1 MKEFLNELARLW
13 WIEVGT
19 ELTNP
24 ISEKSIKGLRKVLEE
39 EYEFDSEVIDY
50 IIEVTVKTPTNFHL
64 GDYDSNMVVGDN
76 DTAVSAHLYTDTDEE
91 DDLVDENE
99 EKEEDEKEDSKDKER
114 PDSGDDKEKGIKDI
128 RQGAL
133 TAYEKEKLKKEAI
146 DDKLLKTKLTNPTT
160 GNPNQVS
167 TLLGKKKSDP
177 AAYKVGKTFLGDKG
191 VSDDEIEKQSDKSTD
206 DTTKELKPGEPGQKD
221 KSLKDVNTSESQV
234 YTESETGVSD
244 EEFKNKGIDSPYDN
258 PEDAL
263 QESQLDDYFKSGKIP
278 KKYQKVIT
286 RLMNST
292 NGGQSITDY
301 MSGVGAGQLQS
312 QAGEILTMAS
322 IGMSNDEFDGFI
334 ETLGNQT
341 DKYPK
346 GKKPVITKDW
356 LESVKN
362 VRTVTNKR
370 YDEQYGKGN
379 WSISNSAWD
388 VPNEFEALGNDDYK
402 SNKGF
407 SSDMYVKLEVDG
419 KPVLDEISL
428 KKDTTANIYNGT
440 VTDINS
446 WSDNVPPR
454 ADINQYKKGELERPT
469 KYAENTKKLDYNK
482 DNLLNENVLKD
493 KNLKTTLAALGV
505 VSGDA
510 KRGYK
515 IEPKAEKILNKLSS
529 MDVPPPIDRKRF
541 KEVMGTG
548 SADRFK
554 KFMLM
559 HASVTRANEIASGT
573 EGKTQSSEFLN
584 NHLGYEK
591 GEDGK
596 YPEGSIKRYQNDTIQ
611 FLVEDENAKEG
622 CLTAL
627 SEKLPMKSLL
637 EGEEKMAIGG
647 LSADPKTLENVFGID
662 NYKDFKAGLTMKED
676 ENGDNYLVYESKE
689 PAKSVRIAEVK
700 CRQKGQGYA
709 ASVGLEFQIAKDFGK
724 ELYNANKELYPP
736 EPEISSKERRKLGV

>member
-24 ISEKSIKGLRKVLEE
+24 ISEKSIRGLKKILEE

-50 IIEVTVKTPTNFHL
+50 IIEVTVKTPNNFHL
-64 GDYDSNMVVGDN
+64 GDMDSNMVVGDN

-91 DDLVDENE
+91 DDVVDENE
-99 EKEEDEKEDSKDKER
+99 EKEKDEKEDSTDKER

-128 RQGAL
+128 SKGAL
-133 TAYEKEKLKKEAI
+133 TAYEKEKLEEKRSPGETW
-146 DDKLLKTKLTNPTT
+146 KTKSGWAGLKPGEERAQYGMKDKETAQKYVAGEIEVDDT
-160 GNPNQVS
+160 
-167 TLLGKKKSDP
+167 KSDTDEP
-177 AAYKVGKTFLGDKG
+177 KG
-191 VSDDEIEKQSDKSTD
+191 

-221 KSLKDVNTSESQV
+221 KSLKDVNTSESEV

-244 EEFKNKGIDSPYDN
+244 EEFKNKDIESPYEN

-263 QESQLDDYFKSGKIP
+263 QESELDEYFKSGKIP

-286 RLMNST
+286 RLMNSK
-292 NGGQSITDY
+292 NGKQSITDY

-312 QAGEILTMAS
+312 QAGEIITMAS
-322 IGMSNDEFDGFI
+322 MGMNDDEFNGFI
-334 ETLGNQT
+334 DTLMKQV

-346 GKKPVITKDW
+346 GKGGVVTKDW

-362 VRTVTNKR
+362 VRTVTKKR
-370 YDEQYGKGN
+370 YDEQFGEGN

-388 VPNEFEALGNDDYK
+388 VPNEFEALGNDDYNA
-402 SNKGF
+402 NKGF
-407 SSDMYVKLEVDG
+407 SSDMYVKLEVEG

-454 ADINQYKKGELERPT
+454 ADINEYKKGELERPT

-493 KNLKTTLAALGV
+493 KNLKTTLAALGI

-510 KRGYK
+510 KKGYK

-554 KFMLM
+554 KFMIM
-559 HASVTRANEIASGT
+559 HAAVTRANEISNGV
-573 EGKTQSSEFLN
+573 EGKTESSEFLN

-611 FLVEDENAKEG
+611 FLVEDESAKEG

-627 SEKLPMKSLL
+627 AEKLPMKSLL

-647 LSADPKTLENVFGID
+647 LSADPQTLQKIFGID
-662 NYKDFKAGLTMKED
+662 NYEDFKAGLTMKED

-689 PAKSVRIAEVK
+689 PAKSVRIAEVR

-709 ASVGLEFQIAKDFGK
+709 SSVGLEFQIAKDFGK

-736 EPEISSKERRKLGV
+736 EPEISDKERRKLGV